1 VIPNLR
7 TASVRDDIGIVAVEL
22 EGSAEKIQAARDWLE
37 EIGVDVEPVELNV
50 IE

>member
-1 VIPNLR
+1 MIPNIR

-22 EGSAEKIQAARDWLE
+22 EGEAEKIRAARKWLE
-37 EIGVDVEPVELNV
+37 SIGVEVVPVELNV